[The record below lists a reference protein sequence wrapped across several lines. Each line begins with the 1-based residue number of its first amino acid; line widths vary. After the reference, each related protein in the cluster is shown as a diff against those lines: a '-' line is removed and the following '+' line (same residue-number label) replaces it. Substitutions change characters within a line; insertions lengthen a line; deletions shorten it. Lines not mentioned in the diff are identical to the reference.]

1 MFQEDVAHMN
11 FTCNEKKTH
20 YSKQGLVM
28 ASSASHIKAMPNNLC
43 GGNFTVVSGLYL
55 LTMTVAYLD
64 YFQQR
69 Y

>member
-1 MFQEDVAHMN
+1 
-11 FTCNEKKTH
+11 
-20 YSKQGLVM
+20 M

-55 LTMTVAYLD
+55 LTMTVAYLN